1 MHVAVAVEI
10 QKTLMPGLKAL
21 HDSLDAKAKEFE
33 SIIKIGRT
41 HTQVIYLNFC
51 GKKWKI
57 SSIV

>member
-21 HDSLDAKAKEFE
+21 HDALDAKAKEFE

-41 HTQVIYLNFC
+41 HTQVIYLTLKN
-51 GKKWKI
+51 GNDL
-57 SSIV
+57 